1 MSTDRRRDDEK
12 EIQILSDELL
22 LKESEYRELEQK
34 ITRLENQ
41 NDDLREELSRVKRLQ
56 AQTELDLRKMFK
68 KYDNVLDEMRMSPN
82 RLEKELAFYHQRSD
96 DLEDNLQD
104 QRSMWRKT
112 NMLLTKENEKYQRQ
126 NQDLL
131 FELET
136 CKEELIEERKKCRT
150 LEEEIDLLTLAKEDA
165 EKAYREQEL
174 KTAKIL
180 NEHAMKV
187 EDLYI
192 TQAKYM
198 KQFRR
203 KNSLSDEKEL
213 TDSCSTSYLDDNKP
227 PKSLSDN
234 VSCSSDY
241 VFNRR
246 DDRFDTFCSRGRL
259 PSPKW
264 DDRDR

>member
-1 MSTDRRRDDEK
+1 MSLDRRRDDEE
-12 EIQILSDELL
+12 EIQLLRDELI
-22 LKESEYRELEQK
+22 LKDSEYRELEQK
-34 ITRLENQ
+34 IQRLQEK
-41 NDDLREELSRVKRLQ
+41 NDDLREELARVKRLK
-56 AQTELDLRKMFK
+56 AQTEMDLRKMFK
-68 KYDNVLDEMRMSPN
+68 KYNNVLDEMRMSPN

-112 NMLLTKENEKYQRQ
+112 NMLLTKENEKYQRE
-126 NQDLL
+126 NKDLL
-131 FELET
+131 YELES
-136 CKEELIEERKKCRT
+136 CKEELMEGRKKYRS
-150 LEEEIDLLTLAKEDA
+150 LAEEIDMLTIAKEDA

-174 KTAKIL
+174 RTAKIL
-180 NEHAMKV
+180 NEHATKV

-198 KQFRR
+198 KYFRR

-213 TDSCSTSYLDDNKP
+213 TDSCSTSYYEDGKP
-227 PKSLSDN
+227 PKSISDN
-234 VSCSSDY
+234 ASVSSDY
-241 VFNRR
+241 TFNRR

-264 DDRDR
+264 DDRKR